1 MNEMKI
7 TIQQYLFGI
16 CLLVFFA
23 FNMLLLGGC
32 NDDTEM
38 EMIDSS
44 QKNVISLSIPDA
56 ELVQVRSVA
65 NESECR
71 LVAYRCLY
79 IMILTP
85 HPLYIIRRVKLICLF
100 CSVMA
105 LHRRL

>member
-1 MNEMKI
+1 MKI

-65 NESECR
+65 NESECKISGIQVFVYNDSHASSPVYYQEGKAD
-71 LVAYRCLY
+71 LSF
-79 IMILTP
+79 
-85 HPLYIIRRVKLICLF
+85 LF
-100 CSVMA
+100 GNDTASPTVT
-105 LHRRL
+105 

>member
-1 MNEMKI
+1 MKI

-44 QKNVISLSIPDA
+44 QKMSSACLSRIRNWYRYVAWRMNRNV
-56 ELVQVRSVA
+56 
-65 NESECR
+65 R

-79 IMILTP
+79 IMILTS
-85 HPLYIIRRVKLICLF
+85 HPLYIIKRVKLICLF
-100 CSVMA
+100 V
-105 LHRRL
+105 R

>member
-1 MNEMKI
+1 MKI

-44 QKNVISLSIPDA
+44 QKNVISLSKIGRA
-56 ELVQVRSVA
+56 SCRERVYVLV
-65 NESECR
+65 
-71 LVAYRCLY
+71 
-79 IMILTP
+79 
-85 HPLYIIRRVKLICLF
+85 
-100 CSVMA
+100 
-105 LHRRL
+105 

>member
-1 MNEMKI
+1 MKI

-23 FNMLLLGGC
+23 FNMLLGGC

-38 EMIDSS
+38 EMINSS

-65 NESECR
+65 NER
-71 LVAYRCLY
+71 LVAYRCSY
-79 IMILTP
+79 TMILTP
-85 HPLYIIRRVKLICLF
+85 HPLYIIRRVKLICPF
-100 CSVMA
+100 CLEMEP
-105 LHRRL
+105 HRRL

>member
-1 MNEMKI
+1 MKI

-44 QKNVISLSIPDA
+44 QKKCHQ
-56 ELVQVRSVA
+56 LVYPG
-65 NESECR
+65 CG
-71 LVAYRCLY
+71 
-79 IMILTP
+79 IGTGT
-85 HPLYIIRRVKLICLF
+85 
-100 CSVMA
+100 
-105 LHRRL
+105 